1 MKKNLF
7 FALSAKEM
15 EAINGGIAPTKDGQT
30 CTDPRDGWPWYKI
43 KLPFQKDI
51 LSI

>member
-7 FALSAKEM
+7 IALSAKEM
-15 EAINGGIAPTKDGQT
+15 VTINGGVAPTKDGQT
-30 CTDPRDGWPWYKI
+30 CTDPRNGWPWDKI
-43 KLPFQKDI
+43 KLPFQKTI